1 MTRTSGQS
9 GKEGSMSDTP
19 ARPVSPGRDLPA
31 RASLEHLRNE
41 AKAHLRTL
49 RKKKTAAGLAE
60 AQLDVARRYGFS
72 SWRALKTYVDALHSF
87 DAQIIQA
94 VRQGDLPTIRRIL
107 DRYPELAN
115 ASTDLQQRERPSDT
129 FAMHLTHLAVAEN
142 QSDVLRLLIE
152 RGADVNA
159 RNTDGRLPLHDCFE
173 LGRDHLVQIVLDAGA
188 RSDVCAAA
196 AYGMHDRLREILQN
210 DSRQAN
216 DLSTG
221 ESPLGWSIYGQ
232 QTESALILFQYG
244 ALADRPLWS
253 QARPW
258 PTSCS
263 STGPTR
269 TGTTRTVTHRSIAS
283 SKAASFLIQRSL

>member
-94 VRQGDLPTIRRIL
+94 V
-107 DRYPELAN
+107 
-115 ASTDLQQRERPSDT
+115 QRVDVGFERAP
-129 FAMHLTHLAVAEN
+129 
-142 QSDVLRLLIE
+142 
-152 RGADVNA
+152 
-159 RNTDGRLPLHDCFE
+159 
-173 LGRDHLVQIVLDAGA
+173 
-188 RSDVCAAA
+188 
-196 AYGMHDRLREILQN
+196 
-210 DSRQAN
+210 
-216 DLSTG
+216 TG
-221 ESPLGWSIYGQ
+221 ESIS
-232 QTESALILFQYG
+232 
-244 ALADRPLWS
+244 
-253 QARPW
+253 
-258 PTSCS
+258 
-263 STGPTR
+263 
-269 TGTTRTVTHRSIAS
+269 
-283 SKAASFLIQRSL
+283 